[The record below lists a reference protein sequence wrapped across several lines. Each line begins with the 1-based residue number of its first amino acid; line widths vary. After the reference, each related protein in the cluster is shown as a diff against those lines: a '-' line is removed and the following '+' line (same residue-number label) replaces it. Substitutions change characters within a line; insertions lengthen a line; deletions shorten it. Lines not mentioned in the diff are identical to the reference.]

1 MERMGRVPVMK
12 SPTRMCCSRLALV
25 LALTLGVGFVAS
37 GCAAMAQ
44 SLQAQRSYD
53 QGQERYKAKDYAG
66 AIPYFERALSAQPDL
81 DDAEVSLAWSYYRV
95 AKYPEATKHFRQ
107 VLVRKPQWEGAHD
120 GLGWTRYRVGR
131 YHLALESFR
140 QALALDRN
148 YRDAAVGYAYTLFE
162 LGRYAEAVPHLERLT
177 KEGEGGTLQARASD
191 VEDVRTRYAWAL
203 FYVGDYAKARD
214 QFTKGIAARPEWSGL
229 HNGLG
234 WSFLRLGD
242 KAQARRAFQRAVD
255 LKPDLADA
263 KEGLAQLQ
271 P

>member
-1 MERMGRVPVMK
+1 MTKPMK
-12 SPTRMCCSRLALV
+12 QYFNRFALV
-25 LALTLGVGFVAS
+25 FALTFGVGFVVS

-53 QGQERYKAKDYAG
+53 QGRERYQANDYAG
-66 AIPYFERALSAQPDL
+66 AIPHLEKALSAQPDH
-81 DDAEVSLAWSYYRV
+81 DDAEALLAWSYYRV

-107 VLVRKPQWEGAHD
+107 ALARKPQWGGLHD

-162 LGRYAEAVPHLERLT
+162 LGRYAEAVPHLERLV
-177 KEGEGGTLQARASD
+177 KEGEGGMLQSPASD
-191 VEDVRTRYAWAL
+191 VEEVRTRYAWAL
-203 FYVGDYAKARD
+203 FYLGDYAKARE

-229 HNGLG
+229 YNGLG
-234 WSFLRLGD
+234 WTYLRLGD
-242 KAQARRAFQRAVD
+242 KVQARRSFQRAVD

>member
-1 MERMGRVPVMK
+1 MTN
-12 SPTRMCCSRLALV
+12 PTRRCFTRFALV
-25 LALTLGVGFVAS
+25 LALTIGIGFVAS
-37 GCAAMAQ
+37 GCAAMTQ

-53 QGQERYKAKDYAG
+53 QGRERYQAKDYAG
-66 AIPYFERALSAQPDL
+66 AIPHLERALGAQPDF
-81 DDAEVSLAWSYYRV
+81 DEAEALLAWSYYHV

-107 VLVRKPQWEGAHD
+107 ALARKPQWEGLHG

-131 YHLALESFR
+131 YQLALESFR

-148 YRDAAVGYAYTLFE
+148 YRDAAVGYAYTLFD
-162 LGRYAEAVPHLERLT
+162 LGRYAEAVSHLERLT
-177 KEGEGGTLQARASD
+177 KEGEGGMLQSPASD
-191 VEDVRTRYAWAL
+191 VGEVRSRFAWTL
-203 FYVGDYAKARD
+203 FYLGDYAKARE

-234 WSFLRLGD
+234 WTFLRLGD
-242 KAQARRAFQRAVD
+242 KVQARRSFQRAVD

-263 KEGLAQLQ
+263 REGLAQLQ